1 MIDLRT
7 LLVAY
12 LKTLYP
18 RVYFQVAPENAIF
31 PYVTYYIPSIN
42 CDGEG
47 FEVATIDIDGWDMND
62 TLDTTIIENLM
73 KTINGYTDSNGNYVQ
88 GLDKKTLSNEN
99 ISTSFFIDNKLAIV
113 DEDKRIK
120 RREYTYQCRI
130 IRRE

>member
-18 RVYFQVAPENAIF
+18 RVYFQVAPGKAIF
-31 PYVTYYIPSIN
+31 PYITYDIPSII

-62 TLDTTIIENLM
+62 TLDTTTIENLM
-73 KTINGYTDSNGNYVQ
+73 ATINT
-88 GLDKKTLSNEN
+88 LDKKSLTNEN
-99 ISTSFFIDNKLAIV
+99 ISISFFLDNKLAIP
-113 DEDKRIK
+113 DTDKRIK
-120 RREYTYQCRI
+120 RREYTYSCRI
-130 IRRE
+130 LRR